1 MAFSSFD
8 KRLLEEGLAYFE
20 KPRLTCLL
28 ELLGTTRFDRV
39 ETLATML
46 RNGAPGEL
54 EEAIAVFERALA
66 RVEREQERD
75 RPRRRRRSD

>member
-1 MAFSSFD
+1 
-8 KRLLEEGLAYFE
+8 
-20 KPRLTCLL
+20 
-28 ELLGTTRFDRV
+28 
-39 ETLATML
+39 ML
-46 RNGAPGEL
+46 RNGAPEEL